1 MPPSV
6 PLRTSPARDEARETA
21 NRNENAKKQKKTATF
36 VTTATKKKE
45 SSTTQPQQTT
55 TAAESNT
62 NNNNLNTSLY
72 AASPM
77 GGMYGGMGMYG
88 AGGMGMYGAGIMG
101 SPYAGGM
108 MGGAGPLSGLNQM
121 LFSVQSVIFSLG
133 QAVQVRSHIVNLC
146 KVFVIV

>member
-62 NNNNLNTSLY
+62 NNNLNTSLL